1 MYAIFYDF
9 KVDESLDDV
18 KDQGVNTGI
27 GGRTEVKFMKVKKVK
42 DM

>member
-9 KVDESLDDV
+9 KVDKSLDDV
-18 KDQGVNTGI
+18 KDQGVNMGI
-27 GGRTEVKFMKVKKVK
+27 GGRMEVKFMKVKKVK